1 VYTTEPWLKQ
11 YLKDIILSR
20 PIWWLIMRGGEG
32 GEAAIHFYK
41 YSFEPREIYR
51 HRIPDGKSI
60 INAKLK
66 MGDSLV
72 LLSDEFRH
80 GCCLSC

>member
-1 VYTTEPWLKQ
+1 MVKAIPEGYHSVTP
-11 YLKDIILSR
+11 YLVVNNA
-20 PIWWLIMRGGEG
+20 GG
-32 GEAAIHFYK
+32 AAIHFYK

-66 MGDSLV
+66 IGDSLV